1 MIKFFI
7 YCWLALLSLCLSAQ
21 VSAQEENSIIL
32 EIPNKSELA
41 SLNRLENYQFVGIKT
56 KIKKNTLRIAPGTY
70 KYQLTISSSSKE
82 FEGQFTVT
90 PKMQNFYIHTYVS
103 PDRKIIY
110 VFPSANA
117 KNTPEYD
124 MDVLQ
129 VRCRLI
135 HSNNFYVDNSED
147 AFKACQLWAEA
158 GSAEANRHLGYISKD
173 GKLGKVDIQKALEYF
188 RKAYASGDMLAG
200 VQLVIIYSEKEDH
213 KNELDVAKSMAA
225 KNDPAG
231 QSFFAYMLANGIET
245 KKDIVQAK
253 LLALKSVAQ
262 GYSYS
267 FKILSLLPTSANSEK
282 PDLVEALT
290 WAIIYLRSTS
300 FDDFRFFSYYETIS
314 SEVSRDQLMVA
325 RQRAD
330 KLIASDYQQHFK
342 GNLCIADK
350 NKLSPEFKS
359 KKVQY
364 KINQYDELFDLAPV
378 GPTEIQHLPS
388 NKENNE
394 ISFYVDGN
402 FDFSKSFFLDNE
414 SLTHK
419 CIYFDKSIES
429 HDIGELNSSPDCS
442 CVTK

>member
-7 YCWLALLSLCLSAQ
+7 YYLLTLFGLFISIQ
-21 VSAQEENSIIL
+21 VSAQEESSIIL
-32 EIPNKSELA
+32 EIPNKSELV

-70 KYQLTISSSSKE
+70 KYKLTINSSSKE

-124 MDVLQ
+124 MDILQ

-135 HSNNFYVDNSED
+135 HSNNFYIDNSED
-147 AFKACQLWAEA
+147 ALRACQLWAEA
-158 GSAEANRHLGYISKD
+158 GSAEANRHLGYISKN

-188 RKAYASGDMLAG
+188 KKAYASGDMLAG

-213 KNELDVAKSMAA
+213 KNELDVAKSMAL

-245 KKDIVQAK
+245 QKDIAQAK
-253 LLALKSVAQ
+253 SLALKSVAQ
-262 GYSYS
+262 GYTYS

-282 PDLVEALT
+282 PDLVEAMT
-290 WAIIYLRSTS
+290 WAIIYLKSS
-300 FDDFRFFSYYETIS
+300 NFEDFRFFNYYETINSELS
-314 SEVSRDQLMVA
+314 SDQLTTA

-330 KLIASDYQQHFK
+330 KLIASDYQQYYQGK
-342 GNLCIADK
+342 LCIAPKDK
-350 NKLSPEFKS
+350 LNPEFKS
-359 KKVQY
+359 KNIQY
-364 KINQYDELFDLAPV
+364 KVNQYDELFDLASE
-378 GPTEIQHLPS
+378 GPTKVEYLSS

-414 SLTHK
+414 SLTYK

-429 HDIGELNSSPDCS
+429 HDIGDLNASTDCS
-442 CVTK
+442 CFTK